1 MGVRL
6 LVLTV
11 LSVALMVVD
20 ARFTLLKPVRSQMSL
35 VLMESYWIT
44 DLPQR
49 LWQGVASQ
57 FGSRTEL
64 VAENEKLKT
73 ENLLLQGRMQK
84 LAALTEQNV
93 RLRELLNSSAL
104 VNEKVE
110 VAELIG
116 MDPNPFTHRI
126 IINKGERDGVV
137 LGQPVL
143 DARGLMGQ
151 VVELMPYTSRV
162 LLLTDTT
169 HSIPVQVNR
178 NGLRAIASGTGNPE
192 RLELRHVADTADIK
206 EGDLL
211 VSSGLGQRFPAG
223 YPVATVKEVIHD
235 SGQPFAIVRA
245 VPTAALNR
253 SRYLLLVFS
262 DNRTP
267 EERANDAA
275 VAQEAQD
282 RQGGESAAP
291 ATAAPAP
298 VPATVPETSSA
309 CTCDG
314 GSGHHADGHRTCR
327 ARCETDPLGH
337 PRARRAACSAS
348 PARRQTASLHA
359 GHRASP
365 RGSTRRMS
373 STQSGNGWM
382 VWLTFAIGLLLSVS
396 PLPQFME
403 ILRPLWLALLL
414 AFWALALPHKVGMV
428 TAWCLGLAED
438 VLYGTLLGQN
448 ALILTLITF
457 LVLSLQQR
465 LRMFPMWQQCL
476 VILVIFGLAQL
487 VQLWLSALTGNRQP
501 TLALVLPALVSALL
515 WPWVSFGLRG
525 LRLRFKIN

>member
-6 LVLTV
+6 LVLAV

-35 VLMESYWIT
+35 VLMEAYWIA

-73 ENLLLQGRMQK
+73 ENLLLQGRLQK

-126 IINKGERDGVV
+126 VINKGERDGVV

-223 YPVATVKEVIHD
+223 YPVAMVKEVIHD

-282 RQGGESAAP
+282 RQGGEAAAP
-291 ATAAPAP
+291 ATGAAVPAATPNPSVPTPATPAPVTTPAAAPATTP
-298 VPATVPETSSA
+298 AKPAASPTKPAAHAPAT
-309 CTCDG
+309 
-314 GSGHHADGHRTCR
+314 HA
-327 ARCETDPLGH
+327 P
-337 PRARRAACSAS
+337 AA
-348 PARRQTASLHA
+348 Q
-359 GHRASP
+359 
-365 RGSTRRMS
+365 STRPAARAPAA
-373 STQSGNGWM
+373 T
-382 VWLTFAIGLLLSVS
+382 
-396 PLPQFME
+396 P
-403 ILRPLWLALLL
+403 
-414 AFWALALPHKVGMV
+414 V
-428 TAWCLGLAED
+428 T
-438 VLYGTLLGQN
+438 
-448 ALILTLITF
+448 
-457 LVLSLQQR
+457 
-465 LRMFPMWQQCL
+465 
-476 VILVIFGLAQL
+476 
-487 VQLWLSALTGNRQP
+487 
-501 TLALVLPALVSALL
+501 
-515 WPWVSFGLRG
+515 RG
-525 LRLRFKIN
+525 AREE

>member
-1 MGVRL
+1 MKPLFAKGPSLGVRL
-6 LVLTV
+6 LVLVV

-35 VLMESYWIT
+35 VLMQSYWIT

-262 DNRTP
+262 DNRTA

-275 VAQEAQD
+275 QAQEAQD
-282 RQGGESAAP
+282 QQGGT
-291 ATAAPAP
+291 ATPV
-298 VPATVPETSSA
+298 VPATVPKPVVPTTPA
-309 CTCDG
+309 TATAPAAPAAAPATPAATTPVKPVAHPAPVKPAATRPAAPKPPAAAPAPTG
-314 GSGHHADGHRTCR
+314 GR
-327 ARCETDPLGH
+327 E
-337 PRARRAACSAS
+337 
-348 PARRQTASLHA
+348 
-359 GHRASP
+359 
-365 RGSTRRMS
+365 
-373 STQSGNGWM
+373 
-382 VWLTFAIGLLLSVS
+382 
-396 PLPQFME
+396 
-403 ILRPLWLALLL
+403 
-414 AFWALALPHKVGMV
+414 
-428 TAWCLGLAED
+428 
-438 VLYGTLLGQN
+438 
-448 ALILTLITF
+448 
-457 LVLSLQQR
+457 
-465 LRMFPMWQQCL
+465 
-476 VILVIFGLAQL
+476 
-487 VQLWLSALTGNRQP
+487 
-501 TLALVLPALVSALL
+501 
-515 WPWVSFGLRG
+515 
-525 LRLRFKIN
+525 

>member
-6 LVLTV
+6 LVLVV

-20 ARFTLLKPVRSQMSL
+20 ARFALLKPVRSQMSL
-35 VLMESYWIT
+35 VLMQTYWIT

-49 LWQGVASQ
+49 LYQGVASQ

-267 EERANDAA
+267 EERANEAA
-275 VAQEAQD
+275 QAQEAED
-282 RQGGESAAP
+282 KKNGTAPIIPATVPKPAAATPTTPAP
-291 ATAAPAP
+291 ATAAPVATP
-298 VPATVPETSSA
+298 VKPAAHPVKPAATKPPASTPATTTPATKPPA
-309 CTCDG
+309 
-314 GSGHHADGHRTCR
+314 AAPA
-327 ARCETDPLGH
+327 ARP
-337 PRARRAACSAS
+337 AATA
-348 PARRQTASLHA
+348 PATTRQ
-359 GHRASP
+359 R
-365 RGSTRRMS
+365 
-373 STQSGNGWM
+373 
-382 VWLTFAIGLLLSVS
+382 
-396 PLPQFME
+396 E
-403 ILRPLWLALLL
+403 
-414 AFWALALPHKVGMV
+414 
-428 TAWCLGLAED
+428 E
-438 VLYGTLLGQN
+438 
-448 ALILTLITF
+448 
-457 LVLSLQQR
+457 
-465 LRMFPMWQQCL
+465 
-476 VILVIFGLAQL
+476 
-487 VQLWLSALTGNRQP
+487 
-501 TLALVLPALVSALL
+501 
-515 WPWVSFGLRG
+515 
-525 LRLRFKIN
+525 

>member
-1 MGVRL
+1 V
-6 LVLTV
+6 LVV
-11 LSVALMVVD
+11 LSVAVMVVD

-35 VLMESYWIT
+35 VLMQSYWIA
-44 DLPQR
+44 DLPER
-49 LWQGVASQ
+49 LYQGVASQ

-64 VAENEKLKT
+64 AADNEKLKT
-73 ENLLLQGRMQK
+73 ENLLLQGRLQK

-262 DNRTP
+262 DGRSP
-267 EERANDAA
+267 EERAADAA
-275 VAQEAQD
+275 QQQESL
-282 RQGGESAAP
+282 EHPSADPAVVPSATLP
-291 ATAAPAP
+291 ATTPAAATAAKPAATSPAKPATTRAAPAP
-298 VPATVPETSSA
+298 AATPAATPAAAPTKTPATKAVAKPPAKPAATKTPATAPET
-309 CTCDG
+309 
-314 GSGHHADGHRTCR
+314 
-327 ARCETDPLGH
+327 
-337 PRARRAACSAS
+337 PR
-348 PARRQTASLHA
+348 
-359 GHRASP
+359 
-365 RGSTRRMS
+365 
-373 STQSGNGWM
+373 
-382 VWLTFAIGLLLSVS
+382 
-396 PLPQFME
+396 
-403 ILRPLWLALLL
+403 
-414 AFWALALPHKVGMV
+414 
-428 TAWCLGLAED
+428 
-438 VLYGTLLGQN
+438 
-448 ALILTLITF
+448 
-457 LVLSLQQR
+457 QR
-465 LRMFPMWQQCL
+465 EE
-476 VILVIFGLAQL
+476 
-487 VQLWLSALTGNRQP
+487 
-501 TLALVLPALVSALL
+501 
-515 WPWVSFGLRG
+515 
-525 LRLRFKIN
+525 

>member
-6 LVLTV
+6 LVLAV
-11 LSVALMVVD
+11 LAVALMVVD
-20 ARFTLLKPVRSQMSL
+20 ARFDLLKPARKQASL
-35 VLMESYWIT
+35 VLMDAYWIT
-44 DLPQR
+44 DLPGR
-49 LWQGVASQ
+49 LWEGVASQ

-262 DNRTP
+262 DSRTA

-275 VAQEAQD
+275 QAQEQLDAH
-282 RQGGESAAP
+282 GGGPMLPASVPKPLIMPATP
-291 ATAAPAP
+291 STATAAPATEAAAPAATPAKP
-298 VPATVPETSSA
+298 VASKPPAAAPAAAKPPAASKPPAKPPATT
-309 CTCDG
+309 G
-314 GSGHHADGHRTCR
+314 GR
-327 ARCETDPLGH
+327 E
-337 PRARRAACSAS
+337 
-348 PARRQTASLHA
+348 
-359 GHRASP
+359 
-365 RGSTRRMS
+365 
-373 STQSGNGWM
+373 
-382 VWLTFAIGLLLSVS
+382 
-396 PLPQFME
+396 
-403 ILRPLWLALLL
+403 
-414 AFWALALPHKVGMV
+414 
-428 TAWCLGLAED
+428 
-438 VLYGTLLGQN
+438 
-448 ALILTLITF
+448 
-457 LVLSLQQR
+457 
-465 LRMFPMWQQCL
+465 
-476 VILVIFGLAQL
+476 
-487 VQLWLSALTGNRQP
+487 
-501 TLALVLPALVSALL
+501 
-515 WPWVSFGLRG
+515 
-525 LRLRFKIN
+525 

>member
-1 MGVRL
+1 MKPLFAKGPSLGVRL
-6 LVLTV
+6 LVLVV

-35 VLMESYWIT
+35 VLMQSYWIT

-262 DNRTP
+262 DNRTA

-275 VAQEAQD
+275 QAQEAQD
-282 RQGGESAAP
+282 QQGGTATPVVPATVPKPVVPVTPATATVPAAP
-291 ATAAPAP
+291 ATAPATPAATTPVKPVAHPAP
-298 VPATVPETSSA
+298 VKPAATRPAAPKPPAAAPAST
-309 CTCDG
+309 G
-314 GSGHHADGHRTCR
+314 GR
-327 ARCETDPLGH
+327 E
-337 PRARRAACSAS
+337 
-348 PARRQTASLHA
+348 
-359 GHRASP
+359 
-365 RGSTRRMS
+365 
-373 STQSGNGWM
+373 
-382 VWLTFAIGLLLSVS
+382 
-396 PLPQFME
+396 
-403 ILRPLWLALLL
+403 
-414 AFWALALPHKVGMV
+414 
-428 TAWCLGLAED
+428 
-438 VLYGTLLGQN
+438 
-448 ALILTLITF
+448 
-457 LVLSLQQR
+457 
-465 LRMFPMWQQCL
+465 
-476 VILVIFGLAQL
+476 
-487 VQLWLSALTGNRQP
+487 
-501 TLALVLPALVSALL
+501 
-515 WPWVSFGLRG
+515 
-525 LRLRFKIN
+525 

>member
-1 MGVRL
+1 VRL
-6 LVLTV
+6 LVLVV

-20 ARFTLLKPVRSQMSL
+20 ARFTVLKPVRSQMSL
-35 VLMESYWIT
+35 VLMQSYWIV

-49 LWQGVASQ
+49 LYQGVASQ

-64 VAENEKLKT
+64 IAENEKLKT
-73 ENLLLQGRMQK
+73 EALLLQGRLQK

-223 YPVATVKEVIHD
+223 YPVATVKEVVHD

-262 DNRTP
+262 DGRSP
-267 EERANDAA
+267 EERAAEAA
-275 VAQEAQD
+275 QAQESERAANPAATPAASATTPAATHSAPASH
-282 RQGGESAAP
+282 GAAAP
-291 ATAAPAP
+291 AATPATAPAVPATRTPAAPAP
-298 VPATVPETSSA
+298 KPVVKPASKPPVKPAATQPPATAPAAPRERI
-309 CTCDG
+309 DG
-314 GSGHHADGHRTCR
+314 
-327 ARCETDPLGH
+327 
-337 PRARRAACSAS
+337 
-348 PARRQTASLHA
+348 
-359 GHRASP
+359 
-365 RGSTRRMS
+365 
-373 STQSGNGWM
+373 
-382 VWLTFAIGLLLSVS
+382 
-396 PLPQFME
+396 
-403 ILRPLWLALLL
+403 
-414 AFWALALPHKVGMV
+414 
-428 TAWCLGLAED
+428 
-438 VLYGTLLGQN
+438 
-448 ALILTLITF
+448 
-457 LVLSLQQR
+457 
-465 LRMFPMWQQCL
+465 
-476 VILVIFGLAQL
+476 
-487 VQLWLSALTGNRQP
+487 
-501 TLALVLPALVSALL
+501 
-515 WPWVSFGLRG
+515 
-525 LRLRFKIN
+525 

>member
-6 LVLTV
+6 LVLAV
-11 LSVALMVVD
+11 LAVALMVVD
-20 ARFTLLKPVRSQMSL
+20 ARFDLLKPARKQASL
-35 VLMESYWIT
+35 VLMDAYWIT
-44 DLPQR
+44 DLPGR
-49 LWQGVASQ
+49 LWDGVASQ

-223 YPVATVKEVIHD
+223 YPVATVKEVRQRQSHRRNRQPPPGDENNGRGQSFGEWLDDLADVRGRHPAQRIAATDFHGNPASALAGPAGD
-235 SGQPFAIVRA
+235 VLGVVHAAHGRHGHGILSGPGR
-245 VPTAALNR
+245 
-253 SRYLLLVFS
+253 
-262 DNRTP
+262 
-267 EERANDAA
+267 
-275 VAQEAQD
+275 
-282 RQGGESAAP
+282 
-291 ATAAPAP
+291 
-298 VPATVPETSSA
+298 
-309 CTCDG
+309 
-314 GSGHHADGHRTCR
+314 
-327 ARCETDPLGH
+327 
-337 PRARRAACSAS
+337 RRAARRPAGAERVDPDAHYLPGAVVAAASAHVS
-348 PARRQTASLHA
+348 DVAAVPGDPCHFRS
-359 GHRASP
+359 RAI
-365 RGSTRRMS
+365 GSTVAQRVDRQPS
-373 STQSGNGWM
+373 ANARPGLAGVGQCLALAVGQFR
-382 VWLTFAIGLLLSVS
+382 LTRIVPTLQNLLS
-396 PLPQFME
+396 
-403 ILRPLWLALLL
+403 R
-414 AFWALALPHKVGMV
+414 
-428 TAWCLGLAED
+428 
-438 VLYGTLLGQN
+438 
-448 ALILTLITF
+448 
-457 LVLSLQQR
+457 
-465 LRMFPMWQQCL
+465 
-476 VILVIFGLAQL
+476 
-487 VQLWLSALTGNRQP
+487 
-501 TLALVLPALVSALL
+501 
-515 WPWVSFGLRG
+515 
-525 LRLRFKIN
+525 

>member
-1 MGVRL
+1 MKPLFAKGPSLGVRL
-6 LVLTV
+6 LVLAV

-20 ARFTLLKPVRSQMSL
+20 ARFSLLKPVRSQASL
-35 VLMESYWIT
+35 VLMDAYWIT
-44 DLPQR
+44 DLPGR
-49 LWQGVASQ
+49 LWEGIASQ

-64 VAENEKLKT
+64 VAENEKLKS

-162 LLLTDTT
+162 LLLTDST

-192 RLELRHVADTADIK
+192 RLELRHVADTADVK

-262 DNRTP
+262 DNRTA

-275 VAQEAQD
+275 QAQENLDAF
-282 RQGGESAAP
+282 GGGPVIPSTVPKIVTPPAAASTPATATPSAAP
-291 ATAAPAP
+291 AASTTPAKPAASKPPAATPAASKPPANQPAARPAAKPPVTAPA
-298 VPATVPETSSA
+298 TT
-309 CTCDG
+309 G
-314 GSGHHADGHRTCR
+314 
-327 ARCETDPLGH
+327 
-337 PRARRAACSAS
+337 
-348 PARRQTASLHA
+348 RQ
-359 GHRASP
+359 
-365 RGSTRRMS
+365 
-373 STQSGNGWM
+373 
-382 VWLTFAIGLLLSVS
+382 
-396 PLPQFME
+396 E
-403 ILRPLWLALLL
+403 
-414 AFWALALPHKVGMV
+414 
-428 TAWCLGLAED
+428 
-438 VLYGTLLGQN
+438 
-448 ALILTLITF
+448 
-457 LVLSLQQR
+457 
-465 LRMFPMWQQCL
+465 
-476 VILVIFGLAQL
+476 
-487 VQLWLSALTGNRQP
+487 
-501 TLALVLPALVSALL
+501 
-515 WPWVSFGLRG
+515 
-525 LRLRFKIN
+525 

>member
-1 MGVRL
+1 MKPLFAKGPSLGVRL
-6 LVLTV
+6 LVLAV

-20 ARFTLLKPVRSQMSL
+20 ARFSLLKPARSQMSL
-35 VLMESYWIT
+35 VLMDAYWIT
-44 DLPQR
+44 DLPGR
-49 LWQGVASQ
+49 LWEGVASQ

-162 LLLTDTT
+162 LLLTDST

-192 RLELRHVADTADIK
+192 RLELRHVADTADVK

-262 DNRTP
+262 DNRTA

-275 VAQEAQD
+275 QAQENLDAF
-282 RQGGESAAP
+282 GGGP
-291 ATAAPAP
+291 II
-298 VPATVPETSSA
+298 PATVPKTVNTPA
-309 CTCDG
+309 QAPAA
-314 GSGHHADGHRTCR
+314 SGTPAAAPAAATPAKPAASKPPAKPPAATPAASKPPAAQPAN
-327 ARCETDPLGH
+327 ARP
-337 PRARRAACSAS
+337 AAK
-348 PARRQTASLHA
+348 P
-359 GHRASP
+359 P
-365 RGSTRRMS
+365 
-373 STQSGNGWM
+373 
-382 VWLTFAIGLLLSVS
+382 
-396 PLPQFME
+396 
-403 ILRPLWLALLL
+403 
-414 AFWALALPHKVGMV
+414 V
-428 TAWCLGLAED
+428 TAPA
-438 VLYGTLLGQN
+438 T
-448 ALILTLITF
+448 
-457 LVLSLQQR
+457 
-465 LRMFPMWQQCL
+465 
-476 VILVIFGLAQL
+476 
-487 VQLWLSALTGNRQP
+487 TGGRE
-501 TLALVLPALVSALL
+501 
-515 WPWVSFGLRG
+515 
-525 LRLRFKIN
+525 

>member
-1 MGVRL
+1 MRL
-6 LVLTV
+6 LVLVV

-20 ARFTLLKPVRSQMSL
+20 ARFTVLKPVRSQMSL
-35 VLMESYWIT
+35 VLMQSYWIV

-49 LWQGVASQ
+49 LYQGVASQ

-64 VAENEKLKT
+64 IAENEKLKT
-73 ENLLLQGRMQK
+73 EALLLQGRLQK

-262 DNRTP
+262 DGRSP
-267 EERANDAA
+267 EERAAEAA
-275 VAQEAQD
+275 QAQESEKAATP
-282 RQGGESAAP
+282 GAAP
-291 ATAAPAP
+291 AANAAVPAATHAAPISHGAAAAAAAA
-298 VPATVPETSSA
+298 VPATPATHTPATPAPKPVVKPAASKPPVKPAATQPATTPAAPRERI
-309 CTCDG
+309 DG
-314 GSGHHADGHRTCR
+314 
-327 ARCETDPLGH
+327 
-337 PRARRAACSAS
+337 
-348 PARRQTASLHA
+348 
-359 GHRASP
+359 
-365 RGSTRRMS
+365 
-373 STQSGNGWM
+373 
-382 VWLTFAIGLLLSVS
+382 
-396 PLPQFME
+396 
-403 ILRPLWLALLL
+403 
-414 AFWALALPHKVGMV
+414 
-428 TAWCLGLAED
+428 
-438 VLYGTLLGQN
+438 
-448 ALILTLITF
+448 
-457 LVLSLQQR
+457 
-465 LRMFPMWQQCL
+465 
-476 VILVIFGLAQL
+476 
-487 VQLWLSALTGNRQP
+487 
-501 TLALVLPALVSALL
+501 
-515 WPWVSFGLRG
+515 
-525 LRLRFKIN
+525 

>member
-1 MGVRL
+1 MKPLFAKGPSLGVRL
-6 LVLTV
+6 LVLVV

-35 VLMESYWIT
+35 VLMQSYWIT

-64 VAENEKLKT
+64 VAENEKLQT

-262 DNRTP
+262 DNRTA

-275 VAQEAQD
+275 QAQEAQD
-282 RQGGESAAP
+282 QQGGP
-291 ATAAPAP
+291 VTPV
-298 VPATVPETSSA
+298 VPATVPKPVVPATPAAATAPAAPAAAPATPAAATPVKPVAHPAPVKPAVTRPATPKPPAAAPAS
-309 CTCDG
+309 TG
-314 GSGHHADGHRTCR
+314 GR
-327 ARCETDPLGH
+327 E
-337 PRARRAACSAS
+337 
-348 PARRQTASLHA
+348 
-359 GHRASP
+359 
-365 RGSTRRMS
+365 
-373 STQSGNGWM
+373 
-382 VWLTFAIGLLLSVS
+382 
-396 PLPQFME
+396 
-403 ILRPLWLALLL
+403 
-414 AFWALALPHKVGMV
+414 
-428 TAWCLGLAED
+428 
-438 VLYGTLLGQN
+438 
-448 ALILTLITF
+448 
-457 LVLSLQQR
+457 
-465 LRMFPMWQQCL
+465 
-476 VILVIFGLAQL
+476 
-487 VQLWLSALTGNRQP
+487 
-501 TLALVLPALVSALL
+501 
-515 WPWVSFGLRG
+515 
-525 LRLRFKIN
+525 

>member
-1 MGVRL
+1 ML
-6 LVLTV
+6 AA

-20 ARFTLLKPVRSQMSL
+20 ARFTVLKPVRSQMSL
-35 VLMESYWIT
+35 VLMQSYWIT

-126 IINKGERDGVV
+126 VINKGERDGVV

-262 DNRTP
+262 DNRTA

-275 VAQEAQD
+275 QAQEAEDQ
-282 RQGGESAAP
+282 QSGVAP
-291 ATAAPAP
+291 V
-298 VPATVPETSSA
+298 VPATVPKPVAPSA
-309 CTCDG
+309 LV
-314 GSGHHADGHRTCR
+314 AP
-327 ARCETDPLGH
+327 APL
-337 PRARRAACSAS
+337 PAATTAPS
-348 PARRQTASLHA
+348 PAHAVKPATPAAAKPPTAAPTAPTGQRQ
-359 GHRASP
+359 
-365 RGSTRRMS
+365 
-373 STQSGNGWM
+373 
-382 VWLTFAIGLLLSVS
+382 
-396 PLPQFME
+396 
-403 ILRPLWLALLL
+403 
-414 AFWALALPHKVGMV
+414 
-428 TAWCLGLAED
+428 
-438 VLYGTLLGQN
+438 
-448 ALILTLITF
+448 
-457 LVLSLQQR
+457 
-465 LRMFPMWQQCL
+465 
-476 VILVIFGLAQL
+476 
-487 VQLWLSALTGNRQP
+487 
-501 TLALVLPALVSALL
+501 
-515 WPWVSFGLRG
+515 
-525 LRLRFKIN
+525 

>member
-1 MGVRL
+1 MGVRF
-6 LVLTV
+6 LVLAV

-20 ARFTLLKPVRSQMSL
+20 ARFDVLKPARSQMSL
-35 VLMESYWIT
+35 VLMDAYWVT
-44 DLPQR
+44 DLPER
-49 LWQGVASQ
+49 LWQGVSSQ

-275 VAQEAQD
+275 QAQEAEDKQN
-282 RQGGESAAP
+282 G
-291 ATAAPAP
+291 TAAI
-298 VPATVPETSSA
+298 VPATVPKPAFVGPPAPT
-309 CTCDG
+309 
-314 GSGHHADGHRTCR
+314 
-327 ARCETDPLGH
+327 
-337 PRARRAACSAS
+337 AA
-348 PARRQTASLHA
+348 PAAPVATPVKPAAHSTPPAKPAVTKPAAATPAAKPPATAPATTRQ
-359 GHRASP
+359 R
-365 RGSTRRMS
+365 
-373 STQSGNGWM
+373 
-382 VWLTFAIGLLLSVS
+382 
-396 PLPQFME
+396 E
-403 ILRPLWLALLL
+403 
-414 AFWALALPHKVGMV
+414 
-428 TAWCLGLAED
+428 E
-438 VLYGTLLGQN
+438 
-448 ALILTLITF
+448 
-457 LVLSLQQR
+457 
-465 LRMFPMWQQCL
+465 
-476 VILVIFGLAQL
+476 
-487 VQLWLSALTGNRQP
+487 
-501 TLALVLPALVSALL
+501 
-515 WPWVSFGLRG
+515 
-525 LRLRFKIN
+525 

>member
-1 MGVRL
+1 MKPLFTKGPSLGVRL
-6 LVLTV
+6 LVLVV

-35 VLMESYWIT
+35 VLMQSYWIT

-162 LLLTDTT
+162 LLLTDIT

-223 YPVATVKEVIHD
+223 YPVATVREVIHD

-262 DNRTP
+262 DTRTP

-275 VAQEAQD
+275 QAQENLDA
-282 RQGGESAAP
+282 QGGGPIIPATVPKPVGVIAPAAAAAP
-291 ATAAPAP
+291 AVPAAAPVTAAPAKP
-298 VPATVPETSSA
+298 AAATPAKPAAAHPAAAKPPATTP
-309 CTCDG
+309 
-314 GSGHHADGHRTCR
+314 
-327 ARCETDPLGH
+327 
-337 PRARRAACSAS
+337 AAK
-348 PARRQTASLHA
+348 P
-359 GHRASP
+359 P
-365 RGSTRRMS
+365 
-373 STQSGNGWM
+373 STQ
-382 VWLTFAIGLLLSVS
+382 
-396 PLPQFME
+396 
-403 ILRPLWLALLL
+403 
-414 AFWALALPHKVGMV
+414 
-428 TAWCLGLAED
+428 
-438 VLYGTLLGQN
+438 
-448 ALILTLITF
+448 
-457 LVLSLQQR
+457 
-465 LRMFPMWQQCL
+465 
-476 VILVIFGLAQL
+476 
-487 VQLWLSALTGNRQP
+487 
-501 TLALVLPALVSALL
+501 PAVVKPAAKPPVSA
-515 WPWVSFGLRG
+515 PATQGGRE
-525 LRLRFKIN
+525 

>member
-1 MGVRL
+1 MKPLFTKGPSLGVRL
-6 LVLTV
+6 LVLVV

-35 VLMESYWIT
+35 VLMQSYWIT

-262 DNRTP
+262 DTRTP

-275 VAQEAQD
+275 QAQESLDA
-282 RQGGESAAP
+282 QGGGPVIPATVPKPALVPSAVAAP
-291 ATAAPAP
+291 ATPTAATPAAPATTPPAATP
-298 VPATVPETSSA
+298 VKPTATHPAAPKPPATVP
-309 CTCDG
+309 
-314 GSGHHADGHRTCR
+314 
-327 ARCETDPLGH
+327 
-337 PRARRAACSAS
+337 AAAKP
-348 PARRQTASLHA
+348 PA
-359 GHRASP
+359 
-365 RGSTRRMS
+365 
-373 STQSGNGWM
+373 
-382 VWLTFAIGLLLSVS
+382 
-396 PLPQFME
+396 
-403 ILRPLWLALLL
+403 
-414 AFWALALPHKVGMV
+414 
-428 TAWCLGLAED
+428 
-438 VLYGTLLGQN
+438 
-448 ALILTLITF
+448 
-457 LVLSLQQR
+457 
-465 LRMFPMWQQCL
+465 
-476 VILVIFGLAQL
+476 AQ
-487 VQLWLSALTGNRQP
+487 
-501 TLALVLPALVSALL
+501 PAVVKPAAKPPVSA
-515 WPWVSFGLRG
+515 PATPGGRE
-525 LRLRFKIN
+525 

>member
-1 MGVRL
+1 MRL
-6 LVLTV
+6 LVLVV

-35 VLMESYWIT
+35 VLMQSYWIT

-253 SRYLLLVFS
+253 SRYLLLVFT
-262 DNRTP
+262 DGRTA
-267 EERANDAA
+267 EERANEAA
-275 VAQEAQD
+275 QAQEALDQH
-282 RQGGESAAP
+282 GGGP
-291 ATAAPAP
+291 II
-298 VPATVPETSSA
+298 PATVPKPAMVPAAVAAPVAPAAPTTAPAAPAATTPPKPVATHSA
-309 CTCDG
+309 P
-314 GSGHHADGHRTCR
+314 AK
-327 ARCETDPLGH
+327 P
-337 PRARRAACSAS
+337 AASKP
-348 PARRQTASLHA
+348 PA
-359 GHRASP
+359 
-365 RGSTRRMS
+365 
-373 STQSGNGWM
+373 TQ
-382 VWLTFAIGLLLSVS
+382 
-396 PLPQFME
+396 
-403 ILRPLWLALLL
+403 
-414 AFWALALPHKVGMV
+414 
-428 TAWCLGLAED
+428 
-438 VLYGTLLGQN
+438 
-448 ALILTLITF
+448 
-457 LVLSLQQR
+457 
-465 LRMFPMWQQCL
+465 
-476 VILVIFGLAQL
+476 
-487 VQLWLSALTGNRQP
+487 
-501 TLALVLPALVSALL
+501 PAAAKPPATTPAAAKPAAKPPVSA
-515 WPWVSFGLRG
+515 PATTGGRE
-525 LRLRFKIN
+525 

>member
-6 LVLTV
+6 LVLVV

-35 VLMESYWIT
+35 VLMQSYWIT
-44 DLPQR
+44 DFPQR

-64 VAENEKLKT
+64 VADNEKLKT

-206 EGDLL
+206 VGDLL

-262 DNRTP
+262 DSRTP

-275 VAQEAQD
+275 KAQEAEQN
-282 RQGGESAAP
+282 GEAPPVIPATVPKPVEPAVAPAPAPAPVATPVPAASHSGAVKKPAPAPTPAAANPPAAAP
-291 ATAAPAP
+291 AT
-298 VPATVPETSSA
+298 TRE
-309 CTCDG
+309 
-314 GSGHHADGHRTCR
+314 
-327 ARCETDPLGH
+327 
-337 PRARRAACSAS
+337 
-348 PARRQTASLHA
+348 RQ
-359 GHRASP
+359 
-365 RGSTRRMS
+365 
-373 STQSGNGWM
+373 
-382 VWLTFAIGLLLSVS
+382 
-396 PLPQFME
+396 
-403 ILRPLWLALLL
+403 
-414 AFWALALPHKVGMV
+414 
-428 TAWCLGLAED
+428 
-438 VLYGTLLGQN
+438 
-448 ALILTLITF
+448 
-457 LVLSLQQR
+457 
-465 LRMFPMWQQCL
+465 
-476 VILVIFGLAQL
+476 
-487 VQLWLSALTGNRQP
+487 
-501 TLALVLPALVSALL
+501 
-515 WPWVSFGLRG
+515 
-525 LRLRFKIN
+525 